1 MGTVAGGGSQAKE
14 TALREPDVTE
24 VEVLSVSSGEP
35 SDLVEV
41 AQPSCVEGPMALM
54 RVGRDPY

>member
-1 MGTVAGGGSQAKE
+1 MGTVARGGSQAKE

-24 VEVLSVSSGEP
+24 VEVVSVSSDEP

-54 RVGRDPY
+54 RVG